1 MFIIAHRGAAN
12 LCIEN
17 TIQSFVT
24 ALEYDVSGIELDVQ
38 YSKDKQLVVFHDW
51 DLSRFTGQSNLIIDS
66 DYNFLKAINLNH
78 NNHFVGIPL
87 FEDVAKIM
95 PKHKYFHVEIKSKN
109 IIGNKALVKDL
120 IQIIHK
126 YHLEKNTI
134 ISSFNPFVLRLV
146 KKFAPTIKRGVL
158 WTGKP
163 DKSWYIRKYNILFI

>member
-24 ALEYDVSGIELDVQ
+24 ALGYDVSGIELDVQ

-51 DLSRFTGQSNLIIDS
+51 DLSRLAGQSNLIIDS
-66 DYNFLKAINLNH
+66 DYNFLKTINLNH

-109 IIGNKALVKDL
+109 IKINIGDGGAGVFRQDEYQNFFL
-120 IQIIHK
+120 K
-126 YHLEKNTI
+126 Y
-134 ISSFNPFVLRLV
+134 FYF
-146 KKFAPTIKRGVL
+146 F
-158 WTGKP
+158 
-163 DKSWYIRKYNILFI
+163 YFF